1 MTLFIFHRNIK
12 GHIPSAVP
20 PSILLTHLV
29 PDGFLNMGQGFSF
42 IPGHRQESL
51 NYLSP
56 SSAVSGGAVDL
67 VKQLKRGSPYM
78 QIPTWTPLVTKH
90 FAVTLIQ
97 NIWQGYTNKLK
108 VIQVTDGG

>member
-12 GHIPSAVP
+12 GHI

-51 NYLSP
+51 NYLSS

-67 VKQLKRGSPYM
+67 VQTTQAWLSVHADPHLDASRHKASRC
-78 QIPTWTPLVTKH
+78 
-90 FAVTLIQ
+90 
-97 NIWQGYTNKLK
+97 YTNPGYLAGLH
-108 VIQVTDGG
+108 Q